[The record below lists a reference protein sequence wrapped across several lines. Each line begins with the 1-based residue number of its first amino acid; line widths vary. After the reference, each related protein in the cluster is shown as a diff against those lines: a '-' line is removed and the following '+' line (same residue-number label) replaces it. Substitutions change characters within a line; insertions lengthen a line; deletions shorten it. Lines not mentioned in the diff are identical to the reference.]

1 MCPIFDTGCLV
12 TTAANTAVQVMGT
25 EAGKAAATNIG
36 EAMTF
41 WVDTPS
47 IDPASPAVR
56 TLQGYTVPIAGLI
69 LVISVL
75 AQSVK
80 MMLSRKKDPLLN
92 IAVGLARYA
101 VATAVGLALLAA
113 ALQAVDELSQSL
125 VDRGLADY
133 AERMQGLFTAQ
144 VQSNPFGVLLLA
156 VVAWV
161 LGALQWLLAFIR
173 QAGILVLAAMLSIAA
188 AGSINES
195 TKGWLTKLTSWL
207 AALVAYKLMAA
218 MIYTIG
224 FTLMGAGQDFATLL
238 TGVMVMV
245 LAALALPAMM
255 RFFSWSGLAASS
267 GVGVGGAVA
276 TGVAVGAAV
285 RGGFGD
291 RDGSSAAQAAQ
302 QRMGSGAGSTTAGQL
317 ALPGG
322 AAATGGG
329 GSVGSPSPTP
339 GGAAAGGAGTAAAGG
354 RAARAA
360 SAAAGPVGAAAA
372 AGHAA
377 YQAGQAATRAAA
389 NTATSDGPTGSGP
402 TNGVSG
408 GTSNGPSGSGPPT
421 PPSPG
426 GGLGDGGQRP

>member
-1 MCPIFDTGCLV
+1 
-12 TTAANTAVQVMGT
+12 
-25 EAGKAAATNIG
+25 
-36 EAMTF
+36 
-41 WVDTPS
+41 
-47 IDPASPAVR
+47 VR

-80 MMLSRKKDPLLN
+80 MMLSRRKDPLLN

-101 VATAVGLALLAA
+101 VATAVGLALLTA

-161 LGALQWLLAFIR
+161 LGALQWLLAFVR
-173 QAGILVLAAMLSIAA
+173 QGGILVLAAMLSVAA

-195 TKGWLTKLTSWL
+195 TKGWLTKLASWL

-218 MIYTIG
+218 MIYTVG

-255 RFFSWSGLAASS
+255 RFFSWSGVAASS

-276 TGVAVGAAV
+276 AGVAVGAAV
-285 RGGFGD
+285 RGGFG

-302 QRMGSGAGSTTAGQL
+302 QRMGSGPGSTTAGQL

-322 AAATGGG
+322 AAAAGGG

-339 GGAAAGGAGTAAAGG
+339 GGAAAGGAGTAAAGSG
-354 RAARAA
+354 AARAA
-360 SAAAGPVGAAAA
+360 GAAAGPVGGADA
-372 AGHAA
+372 AGLAA
-377 YQAGQAATRAAA
+377 YQAGQAATQIAA
-389 NTATSDGPTGSGP
+389 NTATSDGPTGSGG
-402 TNGVSG
+402 TSGGSG
-408 GTSNGPSGSGPPT
+408 GTSNGPPGSGPPT

-426 GGLGDGGQRP
+426 GGLGDGGQRT